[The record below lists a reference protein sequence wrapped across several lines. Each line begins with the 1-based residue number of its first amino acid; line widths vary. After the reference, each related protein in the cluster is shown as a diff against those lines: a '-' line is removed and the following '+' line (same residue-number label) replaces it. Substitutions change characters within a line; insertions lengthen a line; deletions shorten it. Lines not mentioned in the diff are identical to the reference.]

1 MKSLLLTLIL
11 GLSVAVPSAANQSTP
26 AKAEQLRSGTN
37 KIQIGAILIGVG
49 VVLMVV
55 PQQRDPRR
63 DQQPLATAVMATGM
77 GLVLWGTKQ
86 RSDALRPQLTFGAA
100 VGRSKGVWVS
110 RRW

>member
-1 MKSLLLTLIL
+1 MKSQLLALIL
-11 GLSVAVPSAANQSTP
+11 SLCVTVPSAANQSTP
-26 AKAEQLRSGTN
+26 TKEERLRSGTN
-37 KIQIGAILIGVG
+37 KIKTGAILMGAG
-49 VVLMVV
+49 AVLMLV

-63 DQQPLATAVMATGM
+63 DQEPLATAAMATGM

-100 VGRSKGVWVS
+100 AGRSKGVWVS